1 MLKNIIL
8 LSTILLAT
16 NAFANVNW
24 SYVGA
29 DANASYYVSDIESEV
44 NNFNIK
50 NVSLKKVL
58 KTEFLVD
65 KVTIQSNT
73 FKPMES
79 VLLRVGDSIINQE
92 KYNCIDI
99 KYGTLSSTPYVEG
112 RGLIIGLSSYYN
124 PVNMLKIKKSSIQD
138 KIYKLACK

>member
-1 MLKNIIL
+1 MRLQNDFIIRYILMLKNIIL

-50 NVSLKKVL
+50 KH
-58 KTEFLVD
+58 
-65 KVTIQSNT
+65 
-73 FKPMES
+73 
-79 VLLRVGDSIINQE
+79 
-92 KYNCIDI
+92 
-99 KYGTLSSTPYVEG
+99 
-112 RGLIIGLSSYYN
+112 
-124 PVNMLKIKKSSIQD
+124 
-138 KIYKLACK
+138 KLA